1 MDKDKL
7 IPIQINNKIYEY
19 PTDTTLE
26 AVAKDFQKNFPHQI
40 IVARVNGKLKELTNT
55 IEPNSSVEFITTGEK
70 IGDQSYKR
78 TATLVLTKA
87 VSNILGPK
95 AELVVQFSMHKGY
108 YCEIMNHMPV
118 DVLDL
123 ERIKQKMKDIV
134 ADDIPIKKHNL
145 PSAEAAKIFEK
156 HGMEEKAKLLKF
168 RRASHVNMYQL
179 DDVVD
184 YYYGYMAPS
193 TGYIKKFDLVSY
205 HDGFVLQMPAAEN
218 PEMILP
224 FKPSEKVFNVLKE
237 STIWGE
243 RIGVCN
249 AGQLNEMICNG
260 QFLDLMLVSEALQE
274 KNIASI
280 AEDIYKSNKRIV
292 LIAGPSSSGKTT
304 FSHRLSIQLR
314 AKGLKPHPI
323 PVDNYFVD
331 REKTPKDEFGNYD
344 FECLEALNI
353 DQLNKDLI
361 ALLEGKCVELPYY
374 NFVTGKSEYGKN
386 NYLQIGKEDVLVI
399 EGIHCLNDNLTPMI
413 PKEDKYRIYI
423 SALTQLNLDEHNRI
437 ATTDGRLIRRIVR
450 DAARRGTKASQT
462 IAMWYSVRRG
472 EEANIFPY
480 QENADAYFNSA
491 LVYELSVLK
500 QFAEPLLFNIGRD
513 QPEYEEAK
521 RLLKFL
527 DYFVGVTS
535 EPIPK
540 NSILREFIGGSYFN
554 V

>member
-134 ADDIPIKKHNL
+134 ADDIPIKKHNVRS
-145 PSAEAAKIFEK
+145 PEAAKIFEA

-193 TGYIKKFDLVSY
+193 TGYIQRFDLIPY
-205 HDGFVLQMPAAEN
+205 HDGFVLQMPASEN
-218 PEMILP
+218 PEDSL
-224 FKPSEKVFNVLKE
+224 ENECYTAVQ
-237 STIWGE
+237 W
-243 RIGVCN
+243 RIFHHG
-249 AGQLNEMICNG
+249 
-260 QFLDLMLVSEALQE
+260 
-274 KNIASI
+274 
-280 AEDIYKSNKRIV
+280 
-292 LIAGPSSSGKTT
+292 
-304 FSHRLSIQLR
+304 
-314 AKGLKPHPI
+314 
-323 PVDNYFVD
+323 
-331 REKTPKDEFGNYD
+331 
-344 FECLEALNI
+344 
-353 DQLNKDLI
+353 
-361 ALLEGKCVELPYY
+361 
-374 NFVTGKSEYGKN
+374 
-386 NYLQIGKEDVLVI
+386 
-399 EGIHCLNDNLTPMI
+399 
-413 PKEDKYRIYI
+413 
-423 SALTQLNLDEHNRI
+423 
-437 ATTDGRLIRRIVR
+437 
-450 DAARRGTKASQT
+450 
-462 IAMWYSVRRG
+462 
-472 EEANIFPY
+472 
-480 QENADAYFNSA
+480 
-491 LVYELSVLK
+491 
-500 QFAEPLLFNIGRD
+500 
-513 QPEYEEAK
+513 
-521 RLLKFL
+521 
-527 DYFVGVTS
+527 
-535 EPIPK
+535 
-540 NSILREFIGGSYFN
+540 
-554 V
+554 